1 MKPNNLNRHK
11 KTIVSIIGE
20 HPDNDSLALSYLL
33 KDVVKNDVQFTFPL
47 KQYRGSD
54 LDSKSFLDELR
65 AEFRAE
71 EPHHIILV
79 RDLDAFLSDET
90 KLRER
95 DEWFR
100 KANIQ
105 IKQTGIF
112 FLAIYEMESLI
123 LADIKGF
130 NDYYKLKEKPVGNPM
145 MKKKEDVKKLTK
157 DTQKG
162 KYTENEAPKIFQTLD
177 FKTVYD
183 NHKGERSFQAFVK
196 ELKNKNLLKDDK
208 ELKFKI

>member
-1 MKPNNLNRHK
+1 MKPSNTDRHQ

-20 HPDNDSLALSYLL
+20 HPDNDALALSYIL
-33 KDVVKNDVQFTFPL
+33 KDVVKNDVEFTFPL
-47 KQYRGSD
+47 RQYRGSD
-54 LDSKSFLDELR
+54 LDSHSFWGDLR

-71 EPHHIILV
+71 EPKYVILV
-79 RDLDAFLSDET
+79 RDLDGFISET
-90 KLRER
+90 EKLRNR

-100 KANIQ
+100 KANIEV
-105 IKQTGIF
+105 KQTGIF

-123 LADIKGF
+123 LADIQNF
-130 NDYYKLKEKPVGNPM
+130 NKYYKLKEKPVGNPM
-145 MKKKEDVKKLTK
+145 MKKKEDVKKLTEK
-157 DTQKG
+157 TQKG
-162 KYTENEAPKIFQTLD
+162 KYSESDAPKIFQTLD

-196 ELKNKNLLKDDK
+196 ELKTKNLLKDDK